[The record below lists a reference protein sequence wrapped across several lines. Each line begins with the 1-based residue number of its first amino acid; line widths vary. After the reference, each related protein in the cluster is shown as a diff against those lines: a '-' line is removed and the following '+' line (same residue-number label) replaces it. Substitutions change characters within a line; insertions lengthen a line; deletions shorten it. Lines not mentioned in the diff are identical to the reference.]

1 MATVKNKM
9 NGAYKSPSTCKSR
22 KKSGISQRII
32 SLFLA
37 FITTFLAVGIMPWTA
52 QDIYAEPQ
60 KTGYHKG
67 SLTKTYN
74 IVKLDD
80 QSYFSDCGGTYGG
93 YRDSTKSKFSWPYE
107 EYCGEIEA
115 DAEGHAGHWYKQ
127 AASYYGF
134 YDEIYKAW
142 VMTGVQVYGGKSNR
156 VQIDDP
162 ASCNHTHDSTAF
174 NYNTR
179 SWEAAEIPKEKKIG
193 DLYGNGEDG
202 ISLVSKEGCT
212 VTFTETIHISGTVS
226 VTYPDTWVPDEYTIT
241 FYPENSEGSF
251 SKMVTYDAENNND
264 VSSSVPSKA
273 GYSFGGWYSQKD
285 GRGTKAYDASGKA
298 VKGTYWSADD
308 GTAVWR
314 GTSDTSLYAY
324 WIQDSFTVT
333 LYFYKN
339 GTKDDTKT
347 KTYSVDKNTT
357 FNAYDHRA
365 DSSFGDQ
372 YEYSGISGT
381 SWIVTA
387 DGSANVYY
395 TGKKYTQTLY
405 FYKDGTK
412 DNSKT
417 VTCDA
422 AYGTEFDAY
431 SHRVDS
437 SFGEGYEY
445 SGISAST
452 WTVSGA
458 GSANVYYTKKKFT
471 QTLNFYRNGVFQ
483 KSKTYA
489 ADYGSTF
496 SAASHADDVTFD
508 HCHYDHA
515 DKASW
520 TVSKADST
528 NVYHV
533 WDTYTLAY
541 HGNKNTGGSTPSQT
555 VNYNTKATVAKNGFT
570 RTGYSFAGWNTRADG
585 KGTSHAVGSTPVMT
599 SDINLYAQWKINKY
613 TITLKKGTG
622 ISSVSGAGTYDYGTN
637 VTIAAAVKTGYTWSG
652 WTGTFAESAKQHKFS
667 IHAQN
672 ITLTANA
679 TPNKYTVAF
688 DGNGGTISSNAKKGL
703 TVTFDAA
710 AGNSIPNI
718 TAARPGY
725 EFTGWKAG
733 SSDDSESIW
742 DASGNAVKGSYWSAG
757 GSSAVWKH
765 AGNVTAYAG
774 WKDITPPTVA
784 VSPSATDSYTTS
796 LDVTITVS
804 DNDELSQANSYRY
817 CITMNDS
824 EPDRNAASS
833 DGEWTDYASGSAFT
847 IGSGLTGTYYL
858 WVKRI
863 EDKSGNKSETD
874 ANMLTADSCHRFGPY
889 YFDNTAPD
897 LSRVD
902 SSYGWFSEGTTVA
915 FDISDP
921 HSGIV
926 SAQLTNFNGIAVDGG
941 DITYSRQFYFRTE
954 SVSLYCLTVSDRLG
968 NTSKKPF
975 LVKLDKNGDV
985 IPDNAVWKGLSDV
998 RLFAHWIPNAY
1009 TVHFEKNDN
1018 YSGSTRASGEMQD
1031 VIMHYD
1037 VREKL
1042 PANNFVR
1049 EGYAFAGWNKSP
1061 DGTADNGTC
1070 YEDEA
1075 WVVNLTLIPGGTATL
1090 YAQWKASEY
1099 TLAFD
1104 YSKPENASHEITGAD
1119 EKSRTVSFD
1128 KSIGSLPQPKL
1139 EGWIFEG
1146 WYIDDMPVSGSDIW
1160 HYTSDMT
1167 ATAKWMPVAYEV
1179 RLHSAV
1185 PEYALGTLVKTDPSG
1200 FAWTEEEYYSA
1211 MFTYDS
1217 ESFIPAPQDTY
1228 SLDEYEISGWYAN
1241 ELLTVYAGSGGNK
1254 KWNLTAVNGGIVHL
1268 YPSWKDTSEPEINV
1282 TPTHTENPD
1291 ADNNSV
1297 KSIDITITVTEHGS
1311 GLSAD
1316 NIYEY
1321 GFSLSPDTLPSEW
1334 NSYCDAPIP
1343 EGFTV
1348 TLPELGASL
1357 DGYYYFFVRQIKDA
1371 SGNSSVSPTA
1381 IDTAKSCHIYGVY
1394 VFDNTA
1400 PAGTVKYV
1408 ENNEMLGLY
1417 DEKITDAP
1425 YAVMT
1430 IYNPYDEISGV
1441 ESFTLHISD
1450 ASDSSNS
1457 ADFSFTPDGGTYTC
1471 RFTLYDCLDD
1481 SENVEKVTMQVIAKD
1496 KLGNTATLPV
1506 TQYDFGTK
1514 QTGATVKAEE
1524 IDYRDIH
1531 AEDEFIYERD
1541 NFRVEAYI
1549 QAVTGGT
1556 KFKAGQWGTLRIYTF
1571 GYVEAVEADFG
1582 SLMNYFNAAY
1592 DKDPTLIRTDIDRKL
1607 SMMYEHEFAIPLY
1620 CTDSSFNDTK
1630 AIGHKKGSSQ
1640 YRYVD
1645 YDVTGSILD
1654 DIRTIL
1660 KYKVY

>member
-1 MATVKNKM
+1 MATVKN
-9 NGAYKSPSTCKSR
+9 NTDGAYKSPTHYKPHNKAGTYR
-22 KKSGISQRII
+22 RITTYPKTAVCI
-32 SLFLA
+32 RIMSLLLA
-37 FITTFLAVGIMPWTA
+37 FITAFLAAGIMPGIV
-52 QDIYAEPQ
+52 QDVYAWFD
-60 KTGYHKG
+60 G
-67 SLTKTYN
+67 SGMEGDYVFGSQPLTDY
-74 IVKLDD
+74 VDLAH
-80 QSYFSDCGGTYGG
+80 GTP
-93 YRDSTKSKFSWPYE
+93 DESSLP
-107 EYCGEIEA
+107 
-115 DAEGHAGHWYKQ
+115 HAGEAGYTKVTSAQ
-127 AASYYGF
+127 
-134 YDEIYKAW
+134 EIYRLTRTAKDVTCSNCGADIKAYTSYWGCISDDGTIYVLGTSECCHCGACAFGHTNCDWSGHDGENLYEGKKITFTAW
-142 VMTGVQVYGGKSNR
+142 VPNSYTLTFY
-156 VQIDDP
+156 P
-162 ASCNHTHDSTAF
+162 
-174 NYNTR
+174 
-179 SWEAAEIPKEKKIG
+179 
-193 DLYGNGEDG
+193 GNGE
-202 ISLVSKEGCT
+202 SSSAKT
-212 VTFTETIHISGTVS
+212 VTVNTG
-226 VTYPDTWVPDEYTIT
+226 D
-241 FYPENSEGSF
+241 
-251 SKMVTYDAENNND
+251 NNTA
-264 VSSSVPSKA
+264 SVPAKA
-273 GYSFGGWYSQKD
+273 GYSFGGWYTQKD

-298 VKGTYWSADD
+298 AMGAYWSADD

-387 DGSANVYY
+387 DSSADVYY

-431 SHRVDS
+431 SHRGDS
-437 SFGEGYEY
+437 NFGEGYEY

-541 HGNKNTGGSTPSQT
+541 HGNKNTGGSTPSHT

-599 SDINLYAQWKINKY
+599 ADINLYAQWKINRY
-613 TITLKKGTG
+613 TLTLKKGTG

-637 VTIAAAVKTGYTWSG
+637 ATVDAVTKTGYTWSG
-652 WTGTFAESAKQHKFS
+652 WTGTFSESAKQHKFS
-667 IHAQN
+667 IPAQDV
-672 ITLTANA
+672 TLTANA
-679 TPNKYTVAF
+679 TPNKYTVTF

-703 TVTFDAA
+703 TVTFDAT

-757 GSSAVWKH
+757 GSSAIWKH
-765 AGNVTAYAG
+765 AGNVTVYAG
-774 WKDITPPTVA
+774 WKDITPPTVT
-784 VSPSATDSYTTS
+784 VSPSATDSYATS
-796 LDVTITVS
+796 LDITITAS
-804 DNDELSQANSYRY
+804 DNDELSQANSYQY

-833 DGEWTDYASGSAFT
+833 DGEWTDYANGSAFT

-902 SSYGWFSEGTTVA
+902 SSYGWFAEGTTVA

-921 HSGIV
+921 HSGIA

-941 DITYSRQFYFRTE
+941 DITDSRQFYFGTE

-975 LVKLDKNGDV
+975 LVKIDKNGDV

-1009 TVHFEKNDN
+1009 TVHFEKNDD

-1031 VIMHYD
+1031 VTMYYD

-1042 PANNFVR
+1042 PANKFVR

-1321 GFSLSPDTLPSEW
+1321 GFSLSPDTLPSQW
-1334 NSYCDAPIP
+1334 NSYCDTPLP

-1357 DGYYYFFVRQIKDA
+1357 DGYYYLFVRQIKDA

-1381 IDTAKSCHIYGVY
+1381 IDTAKACHIYGIY

-1417 DEKITDAP
+1417 DENITDTP

-1430 IYNPYDEISGV
+1430 IYDPYDEISGV

-1457 ADFSFTPDGGTYTC
+1457 ADFPFTPDGGTYTC
-1471 RFTLYDCLDD
+1471 RFSLYDCLDD
-1481 SENVEKVTMQVIAKD
+1481 SENVEKVTMQVIARD

-1514 QTGATVKAEE
+1514 QTGAPVKAEE
-1524 IDYRDIH
+1524 IDYRDIY

-1582 SLMNYFNAAY
+1582 SLMNYFNEAY

-1640 YRYVD
+1640 YRYVN